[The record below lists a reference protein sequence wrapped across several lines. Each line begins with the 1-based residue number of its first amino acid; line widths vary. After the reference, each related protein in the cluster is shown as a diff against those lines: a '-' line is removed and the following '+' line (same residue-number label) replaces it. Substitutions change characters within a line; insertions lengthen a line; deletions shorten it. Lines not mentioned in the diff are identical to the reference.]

1 MKVNNDAWH
10 SEDWS
15 RRFLREVRQAIPL
28 SLEQID
34 IIIRVLRAYMCDV
47 RSFLDLGCGNGV
59 LGKAVLSQ
67 YPQARGVF
75 LDLSESMLDNA
86 RTNIGADSDNLDFV
100 VRDFGDRGWLSDVK
114 APFDVVVSG
123 FAIHH
128 QPDERKKEI
137 YSEIYDILSPGGLF
151 LNLEHVSSESNCIQT
166 AFEELFID
174 SLYSFS
180 QKTGVCKPREQ
191 VAQEFYNRDDKA
203 ANILA
208 PTWEQCNWLRDT
220 GFVDV
225 DCFIKIFELALF
237 GGIKPKHG

>member
-1 MKVNNDAWH
+1 MNVNNDFWH
-10 SEDWS
+10 SENWS

-28 SLEQID
+28 SREQVD
-34 IIIRVLRAYMCDV
+34 ITIRVIRAYMCDT
-47 RSFLDLGCGNGV
+47 RSFLDLGCGNGI
-59 LGKAVLSQ
+59 LGKAVLAQ
-67 YPQARGVF
+67 YPKARGVF

-86 RTNIGADSDNLDFV
+86 RKNIEKDSENIEFIL
-100 VRDFGDRGWLSDVK
+100 RDFGKSAWLSGVNG
-114 APFDVVVSG
+114 PFDVVVSG

-128 QPDERKKEI
+128 QPDDRKKEI
-137 YSEIYDILSPGGLF
+137 YAEIYDILSPGGLF
-151 LNLEHVSSESNCIQT
+151 LNLEHVSSESACIRT

-180 QKTGVCKPREQ
+180 KKIGACKPREQ
-191 VAQEFYNRDDKA
+191 VAEEFYNKEDKA

-208 PTWEQCNWLRDT
+208 PTWKQCDWLKDI

-237 GGIKPKHG
+237 GGMKPN